1 MANGNY
7 QRKYWDEYFKAC
19 KRYLK
24 NDDRSDSD
32 ANTETVVR
40 DTFYLERNCENVD
53 FLSWF
58 KDKESLASAKG
69 KIEEV
74 LKSANRKN
82 SNLKNDIKA
91 YSRCLD
97 YFYKFLHEKEKPDN
111 LIAEIIEEYKE
122 NFKTIDEEERY
133 KWEAI
138 NHYKKYWNIEA
149 EDFASMF
156 SEAFKE
162 HYNLLASSYYY
173 PYAVMIEF
181 AKNKPEE
188 ARDLFR
194 TIHDESKSLE
204 ERYSSLRTTIEGYV
218 KVVAAEG
225 VLKWRNSFQDLHAF
239 SVYLTFE
246 YPEKY
251 SIYKYGIFKHF
262 MELID
267 YHQETFSK
275 DSEINK
281 LANCNALTK
290 RVLEEVVKDE
300 ELCSLS
306 RNRLTDKCYQDEN
319 YNLLATDIIYFARRI
334 KKEKK
339 STENIAMTDIAKN
352 TILYG
357 PPGTGKT
364 YNTVVY
370 AVAIIENKTLEEVMK
385 EAEQDY
391 TAVKLRY
398 DSYKNSKDSQIEFTT
413 FHQSYS
419 YEEFIEGI
427 KPRMEEDSESQL
439 EYKVAQGVFKSFCDR
454 ATISEQVEGRD
465 YGLNDTPAV
474 WKVSLK
480 GTYQNEVRKECL
492 ENGHIRIGWDSYG
505 EELPEE
511 IGSGKAVL
519 NAFVNR
525 MRVGDIV
532 LSCYTAST
540 IDAVGVVTG
549 EYEWHDEYP
558 EYKRLRKVNWIAKG
572 FEESIVEINNNRNM
586 TLSTVYQMSISVA
599 DALKIVKK
607 YTETEQPAVP
617 SAKKN
622 YVFIIDEI
630 NRGNISKIFGEL
642 ITLIETTKRVGE
654 KEEVTAL
661 LPYSGQSF
669 GVPNNVYILGTM
681 NTADR
686 SIALM
691 DTALRRRFDFVEMMP
706 NTEVLRK
713 EVDSIEVNGEEL
725 NVADMLNVINK
736 RIEYL
741 YDREHTIGHAFF
753 MELKENPTIDK
764 LAGIFKT
771 KVIPLLQEYFYEDYG
786 KIQLVLGDNNKT
798 GDNKQYQFIRDEEI
812 DITDL
817 FEGNP
822 DLNESG
828 KQYYIQSS
836 ALNEI
841 MSYKLIGKGL

>member
-1 MANGNY
+1 
-7 QRKYWDEYFKAC
+7 
-19 KRYLK
+19 
-24 NDDRSDSD
+24 
-32 ANTETVVR
+32 
-40 DTFYLERNCENVD
+40 
-53 FLSWF
+53 
-58 KDKESLASAKG
+58 
-69 KIEEV
+69 
-74 LKSANRKN
+74 
-82 SNLKNDIKA
+82 
-91 YSRCLD
+91 
-97 YFYKFLHEKEKPDN
+97 
-111 LIAEIIEEYKE
+111 
-122 NFKTIDEEERY
+122 
-133 KWEAI
+133 
-138 NHYKKYWNIEA
+138 
-149 EDFASMF
+149 
-156 SEAFKE
+156 
-162 HYNLLASSYYY
+162 
-173 PYAVMIEF
+173 
-181 AKNKPEE
+181 
-188 ARDLFR
+188 
-194 TIHDESKSLE
+194 
-204 ERYSSLRTTIEGYV
+204 
-218 KVVAAEG
+218 
-225 VLKWRNSFQDLHAF
+225 
-239 SVYLTFE
+239 
-246 YPEKY
+246 
-251 SIYKYGIFKHF
+251 
-262 MELID
+262 
-267 YHQETFSK
+267 
-275 DSEINK
+275 
-281 LANCNALTK
+281 
-290 RVLEEVVKDE
+290 
-300 ELCSLS
+300 
-306 RNRLTDKCYQDEN
+306 
-319 YNLLATDIIYFARRI
+319 
-334 KKEKK
+334 
-339 STENIAMTDIAKN
+339 
-352 TILYG
+352 
-357 PPGTGKT
+357 
-364 YNTVVY
+364 
-370 AVAIIENKTLEEVMK
+370 
-385 EAEQDY
+385 
-391 TAVKLRY
+391 
-398 DSYKNSKDSQIEFTT
+398 
-413 FHQSYS
+413 
-419 YEEFIEGI
+419 
-427 KPRMEEDSESQL
+427 
-439 EYKVAQGVFKSFCDR
+439 
-454 ATISEQVEGRD
+454 
-465 YGLNDTPAV
+465 LNDTPAV